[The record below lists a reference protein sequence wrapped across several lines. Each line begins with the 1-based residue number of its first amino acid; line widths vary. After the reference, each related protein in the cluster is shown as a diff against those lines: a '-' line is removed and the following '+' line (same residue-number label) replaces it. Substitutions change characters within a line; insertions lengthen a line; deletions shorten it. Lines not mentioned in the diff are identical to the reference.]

1 MVKRGLV
8 RSFVTSQVLL
18 WKSELALSEREVQE
32 RGGGNGMH
40 DPVLRGESHL
50 RGESQLRGDSHP

>member
-8 RSFVTSQVLL
+8 RSFVTSQGLL
-18 WKSELALSEREVQE
+18 WKSELALSERKVQE

-40 DPVLRGESHL
+40 DPVF
-50 RGESQLRGDSHP
+50 RGDSHP